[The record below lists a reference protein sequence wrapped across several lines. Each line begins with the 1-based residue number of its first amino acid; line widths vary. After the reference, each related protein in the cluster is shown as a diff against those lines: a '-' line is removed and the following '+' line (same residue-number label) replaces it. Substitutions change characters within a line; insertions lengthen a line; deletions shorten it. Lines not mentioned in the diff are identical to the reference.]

1 VAKEHP
7 LSPLLWLE
15 ERMLDC
21 NTGEKRGYCN
31 TGRITA
37 GELVSGGGRE
47 KGDCD
52 GAKNPTRG
60 GILVSSLFMKREQMV
75 TPPPPPPRKRFR
87 FFLFL
92 SVMSFLSLF
101 FLIFLYVVYTDI
113 CIYSARVPSF
123 ARNQISIK
131 LILFFFLKFKL
142 ESNSKADNYHYL
154 EGKDYL

>member
-1 VAKEHP
+1 MLRSCADGLSLNVATRLRCCEEDSSRCYCWTELLQKEEMVAKEHP

-60 GILVSSLFMKREQMV
+60 GILVSS
-75 TPPPPPPRKRFR
+75 
-87 FFLFL
+87 
-92 SVMSFLSLF
+92 
-101 FLIFLYVVYTDI
+101 
-113 CIYSARVPSF
+113 
-123 ARNQISIK
+123 
-131 LILFFFLKFKL
+131 
-142 ESNSKADNYHYL
+142 
-154 EGKDYL
+154 